1 MVDETRAQT
10 VTRLLGAWRGGDRA
24 ALDALTPIVY
34 QELRRLA
41 SSHLKGERRG
51 HSLQPTALIH
61 EAYLRL
67 VDGNMPHF
75 NGRSH
80 FFGVAAQIMRQI
92 LIDFAR
98 SRTAQKRGGGAE
110 HVGLLDQDA
119 ISLDK
124 TDELLAIHEALDRL
138 ETQDQRKAKVIE
150 LRYFGGLN
158 RDEIAEALEL
168 TLATV
173 KRDLALGEAFLR
185 RVVSLRKVAEA

>member
-1 MVDETRAQT
+1 MVEETRSQT
-10 VTRLLGAWRGGDRA
+10 VTHLLGAWRGGDRQ

-41 SSHLKGERRG
+41 SSYMRSERSG

-67 VDGNMPHF
+67 LDGTAPQF
-75 NGRSH
+75 NGRAH

-110 HVGLLDQDA
+110 HVGLLDNDA
-119 ISLDK
+119 ISLDR
-124 TDELLAIHEALDRL
+124 TDELLAIHEALDKL
-138 ETQDQRKAKVIE
+138 ALQDARKAKVIE

-158 RDEIAEALEL
+158 REEIAEALDM

-185 RVVSLRKVAEA
+185 RELTIKKAVEA

>member
-80 FFGVAAQIMRQI
+80 FFGVAAQIMR
-92 LIDFAR
+92 
-98 SRTAQKRGGGAE
+98 
-110 HVGLLDQDA
+110 
-119 ISLDK
+119 
-124 TDELLAIHEALDRL
+124 
-138 ETQDQRKAKVIE
+138 
-150 LRYFGGLN
+150 
-158 RDEIAEALEL
+158 
-168 TLATV
+168 
-173 KRDLALGEAFLR
+173 
-185 RVVSLRKVAEA
+185 

>member
-1 MVDETRAQT
+1 MVEETRSQT
-10 VTRLLGAWRGGDRA
+10 VTRLLGEWRGGDRN
-24 ALDALTPIVY
+24 ALDSLTPIVY

-41 SSHLKGERRG
+41 GSYMRAERPG

-67 VDGNMPHF
+67 VAEATPQF

-98 SRTAQKRGGGAE
+98 SRAAQKRGGGAE
-110 HVGLLDQDA
+110 HVGLLEHDA
-119 ISLDK
+119 IRLDR
-124 TDELLAIHEALDRL
+124 TDELLAIHAALDKL
-138 ETQDQRKAKVIE
+138 ALQDARKARVIE
-150 LRYFGGLN
+150 LKYFGGLS
-158 RDEIAEALEL
+158 REEIAEALEL

-185 RVVSLRKVAEA
+185 RELTNP

>member
-1 MVDETRAQT
+1 MVDETRTQT
-10 VTRLLGAWRGGDRA
+10 VTRLLGSWRGGNRE

-41 SSHLKGERRG
+41 SSYMKSERKG

-67 VDGNMPHF
+67 VDGTAPDF
-75 NGRSH
+75 NGRAH

-92 LIDFAR
+92 LIDYAR

-119 ISLDK
+119 IRLDK
-124 TDELLAIHEALDRL
+124 TDELLAIHEALDKL
-138 ETQDQRKAKVIE
+138 ELLDKRKAKVIE

-158 RDEIAEALEL
+158 RDEIAETLSM

-185 RVVSLRKVAEA
+185 RELTGNREGTA